1 MTAAL
6 ADLTEAERTNA
17 LVRPPILDRGVYE
30 PVHADTV
37 RSELCVRWEAIF
49 GHEGTGSP
57 VPPRR
62 TAVVPSPKE

>member
-1 MTAAL
+1 VEAAPVVTAAL

-37 RSELCVRWEAIF
+37 SSELGV
-49 GHEGTGSP
+49 
-57 VPPRR
+57 
-62 TAVVPSPKE
+62 